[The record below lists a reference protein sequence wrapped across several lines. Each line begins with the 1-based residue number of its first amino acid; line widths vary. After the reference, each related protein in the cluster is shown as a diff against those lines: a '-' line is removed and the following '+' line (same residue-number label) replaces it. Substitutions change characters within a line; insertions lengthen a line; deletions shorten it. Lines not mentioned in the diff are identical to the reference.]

1 MLIYLLNLGA
11 VLLDIIYRDE
21 NYIAINKPSG
31 LMVHKSAMARG
42 VKEFALQ
49 MLRDQIGLRVYPC
62 HRLDRPTSG
71 VLLFALNSEAA
82 AKMGAVFENRLIE
95 KSYICLVRGWPKLDG
110 GEINYPLAE
119 DKGSDKG
126 KKEAISFY
134 ELTEKYELNVAVDRY
149 DKTRYSLLTIKPT
162 TGRKHQIRRHLKH
175 LNHPI
180 IGDSK
185 YGKSK
190 HNNFFKESYSFP
202 RLALH
207 CYSLKFEHPYLMKN
221 LTIKSPLSNDFN
233 ELLAELR
240 RNQIESD
247 ISP

>member
-1 MLIYLLNLGA
+1 M
-11 VLLDIIYRDE
+11 LDIIYRDE

-31 LMVHKSAMARG
+31 LLVHKSHMARD
-42 VKEFALQ
+42 VREFALQ

-82 AKMGAVFENRLIE
+82 AKMGFIFENRLIE
-95 KSYICLVRGWPKLDG
+95 KSYISLVRGWPKLDE
-110 GEINYPLAE
+110 GEIDYPLAE
-119 DKGSDKG
+119 EKGSDKG
-126 KKEAISFY
+126 KKEALSFY
-134 ELTEKYELNVAVDRY
+134 DVTEKYELNIAVDGY
-149 DKTRYSLLTIKPT
+149 DKTRYSLLQVNPK

-190 HNNFFKESYSFP
+190 HNHFFKESYSFS

-207 CYSLKFEHPYLMKN
+207 CCSLKFEHPYLKET
-221 LTIKSPLSNDFN
+221 LLIEAPLSNDLN
-233 ELLAELR
+233 ELLSALR
-240 RNQIESD
+240 RNQIK
-247 ISP
+247 

>member
-1 MLIYLLNLGA
+1 MLILALNISGII
-11 VLLDIIYRDE
+11 LLDIIYRDE

-31 LMVHKSAMARG
+31 LLVHKSPKARD

-82 AKMGAVFENRLIE
+82 AKMAFIFENRLIE
-95 KSYICLVRGWPKLDG
+95 KSYISLVRGWPKLDK
-110 GEINYPLAE
+110 GEIDYPLAE
-119 DKGSDKG
+119 DKGSDKD
-126 KKEAISFY
+126 KKEAVSFY
-134 ELTEKYELNVAVDRY
+134 ELSEKYELNVAVDRY
-149 DKTRYSLLTIKPT
+149 DKTRYSLLKVNPK

-180 IGDSK
+180 VGDSK

-190 HNNFFKESYSFP
+190 HNNFFKDAYSFS

-207 CYSLKFEHPYLMKN
+207 CCSLKFEHPYLN
-221 LTIKSPLSNDFN
+221 ETLIIEAALSSDLE
-233 ELLAELR
+233 ELLSQLR
-240 RNQIESD
+240 LNQIK
-247 ISP
+247 